1 MSFVVPEHIQVR
13 DKEGDRKA
21 YLSPK
26 GDGLKEVYVDRH
38 LNEESTIDFRLP
50 LTSEKWEHLTAEC
63 RIIAGGREFVIL
75 KPDAIDVD
83 RDDRGR
89 VWGRLMGLES
99 WKLLDRSF
107 ATVSNDVQIPDPPWG
122 AVVILSG
129 GEDIGDNPHEKGSAG
144 FALYELLRDTEWTLG
159 TVDVTGVRD
168 LETEKESR
176 LKNINRVRDLWGGY
190 LVWEYVINDS
200 GAVTGRNLHFR
211 EEELWQDYNGFM
223 VRYAKNIKKIS
234 KTVDNKIITKL
245 YPFGENFLNIASVN
259 DGNIFIEDYTYTNVV
274 YEGTYMNQGIHTA
287 VALKEMA
294 EKYLNKMHKPRHTYN
309 VGMVDIRTLPDY
321 NHEHFELGHIAD
333 IYDPEVTKEITQQR
347 IIRHRYNI
355 FQPWM
360 CELTIGEPEDRI
372 EKKIQETFEGF
383 DWVYDLLRY
392 NANLL
397 DMLHGFLDMEKFE
410 LEGLEMP
417 DIEVDTY
424 CEHIIADWNSDG
436 FEFHYSQEY
445 SEEPTVIKGTL
456 LVDDIDMDDYFAELD
471 TASFK
476 VVTEHIRGDLV
487 DEGDPN
493 SHSYIGLKVLFKGS
507 SIPANFSGKVPI
519 AAICTGL
526 VLGEEI

>member
-13 DKEGDRKA
+13 DKVGDRLA

-26 GDGLKEVYVDRH
+26 SDGLKEVYVDRN
-38 LNEESTIDFRLP
+38 LNEESTVDFKLP
-50 LTSEKWEHLTAEC
+50 MTSDKWEHLTAEC
-63 RIIAGGREFVIL
+63 RVVAGDREFVIL
-75 KPDAIDVD
+75 KPDAIDME

-89 VWGRLMGLES
+89 VWGRLMGVES

-107 ATVSNDVQIPDPPWG
+107 ATVSNDVQVPDPPWG

-129 GEDIGDNPHEKGSAG
+129 GGDIGDNPHEKGSAG

-190 LVWEYVINDS
+190 LVWEYVIDSS

-211 EEELWQDYNGFM
+211 EEELWQEYNGFM

-245 YPFGENFLNIASVN
+245 YPFGESYLNIASVN
-259 DGNIFIEDYTYTNVV
+259 DGNIFLEDYTYTNEV

-294 EKYLNKMHKPRHTYN
+294 ERYLAKMHQPRYTYN
-309 VGMVDIRTLPDY
+309 VGMVDIRVLPGY
-321 NHEHFELGHIAD
+321 THESFELGHIVG
-333 IYDPEVTKEITQQR
+333 IYDPEVTKEIFQQR
-347 IIRHRYNI
+347 IMRHRYNV

-383 DWVYDLLRY
+383 DWVWDLLRY

-397 DMLHGFLDMEKFE
+397 DLLKGFLDLEKLE

-417 DIEVDTY
+417 AVDTY
-424 CEHIIADWNSDG
+424 CEHIIADWNSNG
-436 FEFHYSQEY
+436 FQFYYSQEY
-445 SEEPTVIKGTL
+445 AEEPTVIKGTL
-456 LVDDIDMDDYFAELD
+456 MTDDVVADDPSSELD
-471 TASFK
+471 AVNFK
-476 VVTEHIRGDLV
+476 VVTEHIRGDLI
-487 DEGDPN
+487 DPLVPD
-493 SHSYIGLKVLFKGS
+493 SHSYKGLIVHLKGA
-507 SIPANFSGKVPI
+507 SIPSNYTGKISI
-519 AAICTGL
+519 AAICTGV